1 MTGKNSTCFNYL
13 HTLHGDDKTIPGSLT
28 VSHTEEPGAQL
39 GSRLH
44 NPALMSLTHCPSQE
58 ADVRKAFSSHTKE
71 SDRYFRNINWL
82 KSKKIF

>member
-44 NPALMSLTHCPSQE
+44 NPALVCLTHCPSQE
-58 ADVRKAFSSHTKE
+58 TFYGCIAVSQSCTECATKQA
-71 SDRYFRNINWL
+71 
-82 KSKKIF
+82 